1 MAVLPVRIFPDPV
14 LMEKAAPVEGVTA
27 EVGAFIDDLLETMRC
42 SPGGVGIAAPQVGM
56 LRRIVIVDV
65 SAHRRGSQE
74 QNHGLLVLIKPEIL
88 AMGGKQVVREGC
100 MSVPDYTAN
109 VQRAQ
114 WVLVDAL
121 GRDGE
126 RRIIES
132 IGFEAVAIQHEMDH
146 LDGVLILERT
156 SRDQRKEA
164 MRILRD
170 GPESA
175 AA

>member
-1 MAVLPVRIFPDPV
+1 MAVLPVRVFPDPV
-14 LMEKAAPVEGVTA
+14 LKEKAAAVEGVTA
-27 EVGAFIDDLLETMRC
+27 EVAAFIDDLLETMRC

-65 SAHRRGSQE
+65 STHRRGSQE
-74 QNHGLLVLIKPEIL
+74 QNHGLLILVNPEIL
-88 AMGGKQVVREGC
+88 AMGGKQIVREGC

-126 RRIIES
+126 RKIIES
-132 IGFEAVAIQHEMDH
+132 LGFEAVAIQHEMDH
-146 LDGVLILERT
+146 LDGVLFLDRVVSVKT
-156 SRDQRKEA
+156 DLFRRK
-164 MRILRD
+164 RYR
-170 GPESA
+170 
-175 AA
+175 

>member
-1 MAVLPVRIFPDPV
+1 MAVLPIRVFPDPV
-14 LMEKAAPVEGVTA
+14 LKEKAAAVEGVTA
-27 EVGAFIDDLLETMRC
+27 EVAAFIDDLLETMRC

-74 QNHGLLVLIKPEIL
+74 QNHGLLILVNPEIL
-88 AMGGKQVVREGC
+88 AMGGKQIVREGC
-100 MSVPDYTAN
+100 MSIPDYTAN

-126 RRIIES
+126 RKIIES
-132 IGFEAVAIQHEMDH
+132 LGFEAVAIQHEMDH
-146 LDGVLILERT
+146 LDGVLFLDRVVSVKT
-156 SRDQRKEA
+156 DLFRRK
-164 MRILRD
+164 RYR
-170 GPESA
+170 
-175 AA
+175 

>member
-1 MAVLPVRIFPDPV
+1 MAVLTIRVFPDPV
-14 LMEKAAPVEGVTA
+14 LKEKSSPVEGVDA
-27 EVGAFIDDLLETMRC
+27 EVSAFIDDLLETMRH
-42 SPGGVGIAAPQVGM
+42 SPGGVGIAAPQVGKPW
-56 LRRIVIVDV
+56 RIIIVDV

-74 QNHGLLVLIKPEIL
+74 QNHGLLVLLNPEIL

-100 MSVPDYTAN
+100 MSIPDYTAN

-126 RRIIES
+126 RVIIES

-146 LDGVLILERT
+146 LEGTLFLDRVMSIKNDLFR
-156 SRDQRKEA
+156 RK
-164 MRILRD
+164 RYR
-170 GPESA
+170 
-175 AA
+175 

>member
-1 MAVLPVRIFPDPV
+1 MAVLPIRVFPDPV
-14 LMEKAAPVEGVTA
+14 LKEKAAPVDGVTV
-27 EVGAFIDDLLETMRC
+27 EVSAFLDDLLETMRW

-56 LRRIVIVDV
+56 PRRIVIVDV

-74 QNHGLLVLIKPEIL
+74 QNNGLLILLNPEIL
-88 AMGGKQVVREGC
+88 AMGGKQIVREGC

-121 GRDGE
+121 GRNGE
-126 RRIIES
+126 RKIIES

-146 LDGVLILERT
+146 LDGILFLDRVVSVKT
-156 SRDQRKEA
+156 DLFRRKKY
-164 MRILRD
+164 R
-170 GPESA
+170 
-175 AA
+175 